1 MLRFLAF
8 LDCCPTCLCHPID
21 VAVVPEPHAL
31 ILMGTVLIV
40 FLIVIGLRS
49 KKP

>member
-21 VAVVPEPHAL
+21 VAVVPEPASL
-31 ILMGTVLIV
+31 ILMATVLV
-40 FLIVIGLRS
+40 GFLLFARRT
-49 KKP
+49 K